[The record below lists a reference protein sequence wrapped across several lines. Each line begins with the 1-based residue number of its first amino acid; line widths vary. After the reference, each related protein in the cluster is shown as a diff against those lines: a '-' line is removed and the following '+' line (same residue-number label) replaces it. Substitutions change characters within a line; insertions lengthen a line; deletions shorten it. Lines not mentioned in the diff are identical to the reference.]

1 LSSIEFTAQ
10 VLNRGKASA
19 EAMVLDEALS
29 FWGGFDAQTGII
41 VDQHHPQRGSCVA
54 GRFLILPESRGSAGT
69 PAGIAEAI
77 RRGVGPAAI
86 AMGKADVNVAVGAMV
101 AAALYGVEVPV
112 LVIGDGDR
120 ARLRTGDRMEADL
133 DGRVCCRSELA
144 GESSGA

>member
-1 LSSIEFTAQ
+1 MSTIELTAQ
-10 VLNRGKASA
+10 VLNPGKASA

-86 AMGKADVNVAVGAMV
+86 ALGKADVNVAVGAMV
-101 AAALYGVEVPV
+101 AAALYGIAIPV
-112 LVIGDGDR
+112 VVIGDADR
-120 ARLRTGDRMEADL
+120 ARLRSGDQIEADL
-133 DGRVCCRSELA
+133 NGRLRCRSELA
-144 GESSGA
+144 RESSGA